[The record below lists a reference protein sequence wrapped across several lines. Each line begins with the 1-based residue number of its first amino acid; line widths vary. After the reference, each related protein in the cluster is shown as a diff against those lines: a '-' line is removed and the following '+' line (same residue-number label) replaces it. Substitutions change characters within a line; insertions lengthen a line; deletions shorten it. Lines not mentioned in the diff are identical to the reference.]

1 MLIELNDYEDE
12 CQDSNAKFIKSPVY
26 ALTKVYD
33 ESINS
38 NHSEA
43 TYSRD
48 HVIHSK
54 PNNGRGSETAH
65 TTIHVVLV

>member
-12 CQDSNAKFIKSPVY
+12 CQDSNAIFIKSSVY
-26 ALTKVYD
+26 ALTK

-48 HVIHSK
+48 HVIHWSK
-54 PNNGRGSETAH
+54 PNNGRGLETAH